1 MANLLNNLIMTRILA
16 AITLLLSIVLTILV
30 TIFCSV
36 PIILAGVVK
45 LLLPVPVVWRKV
57 SVFCNF
63 MMYCW
68 CEGLALLLH
77 LNPRLKWD
85 VEGLE
90 GLSKKN
96 WYLLICNHYSWADI
110 VVLCVLFRK
119 HIPMNK
125 YFLKQQ
131 LAWVPF
137 IGLACWA
144 LDMPFMKRYSRGYL
158 LRHPERRG
166 KDVETTRRSCEKF
179 RAHPTTIVNFVEGS
193 RFTKEKREQT
203 RSPYQNL
210 LPPKAAGIAMA
221 LNVLGSQFDKMLNVT
236 LCYPENN
243 SRPFY
248 DMLSGKLTRIVV
260 RVDLEPVN
268 EELHGDYVNDK
279 GFKRQFQL
287 WLNMLWSKKDAQLDA
302 IKASNKKTGQ

>member
-1 MANLLNNLIMTRILA
+1 MSRLLA
-16 AITLLLSIVLTILV
+16 AITLPLSIALTILV
-30 TIFCSV
+30 TVICSV
-36 PIILAGVVK
+36 PIIVAGLIK
-45 LLLPVPVVWRKV
+45 LLVPIPAVWRSI

-77 LNPRLKWD
+77 LNPWLKWD
-85 VEGLE
+85 VQGLE
-90 GLSKKN
+90 GLNKKN
-96 WYLLICNHYSWADI
+96 WYLLISNHHSWADI

-144 LDMPFMKRYSRGYL
+144 LDMPFMRRYSRSYL
-158 LRHPERRG
+158 IRHPERRG

-179 RAHPTTIVNFVEGS
+179 RSHPTTIVNFVEGS
-193 RFTKEKREQT
+193 RFTDAKKLET
-203 RSPYQNL
+203 RSPYHNL

-221 LNVLGSQFDKMLNVT
+221 LNVLGSQFDKLLNVT

-243 SRPFY
+243 ARPFY
-248 DMLSGKLTRIVV
+248 DMLSGRLTRIVV
-260 RVDLEPVN
+260 RINLVPIG

-279 GFKRQFQL
+279 NFKRGFQR
-287 WLNMLWSKKDAQLDA
+287 WLNGLWEEKDRQLTDIMRDKERA
-302 IKASNKKTGQ
+302 PR

>member
-36 PIILAGVVK
+36 PIIIAGIVK
-45 LLLPVPVVWRKV
+45 LLLPVPVIWRKV
-57 SVFCNF
+57 SRFCDF

-131 LAWVPF
+131 LAWVLYWP
-137 IGLACWA
+137 GLLGA
-144 LDMPFMKRYSRGYL
+144 GYA
-158 LRHPERRG
+158 
-166 KDVETTRRSCEKF
+166 VYETL
-179 RAHPTTIVNFVEGS
+179 
-193 RFTKEKREQT
+193 FTWLSA
-203 RSPYQNL
+203 SP
-210 LPPKAAGIAMA
+210 
-221 LNVLGSQFDKMLNVT
+221 
-236 LCYPENN
+236 
-243 SRPFY
+243 
-248 DMLSGKLTRIVV
+248 SGT
-260 RVDLEPVN
+260 P
-268 EELHGDYVNDK
+268 
-279 GFKRQFQL
+279 
-287 WLNMLWSKKDAQLDA
+287 W
-302 IKASNKKTGQ
+302 

>member
-1 MANLLNNLIMTRILA
+1 MSRLLA
-16 AITLLLSIVLTILV
+16 AITLPLSIALTILV
-30 TIFCSV
+30 TIVCSV
-36 PIILAGVVK
+36 PIIVAGLIK
-45 LLLPVPVVWRKV
+45 LLVPIPAVWRSI

-77 LNPRLKWD
+77 LNPWLKWD
-85 VEGLE
+85 VQGLE
-90 GLSKKN
+90 GLNKKN
-96 WYLLICNHYSWADI
+96 WYLLISNHHSWADI

-144 LDMPFMKRYSRGYL
+144 LDMPFMRRYSRSYL
-158 LRHPERRG
+158 IRHPERRG

-193 RFTKEKREQT
+193 RFTEEKKRET
-203 RSPYQNL
+203 RSPYHNL

-221 LNVLGSQFDKMLNVT
+221 LNVLGSQFDKLLNVT
-236 LCYPENN
+236 LCYPDNHT
-243 SRPFY
+243 RPFY
-248 DMLSGKLTRIVV
+248 DMLSGRLTRIVV
-260 RVDLEPVN
+260 RINLVPIG

-279 GFKRQFQL
+279 NFKRGFQR
-287 WLNMLWSKKDAQLDA
+287 WLNGLWEEKDRQLTD
-302 IKASNKKTGQ
+302 IMRDKER

>member
-1 MANLLNNLIMTRILA
+1 MSRLLA
-16 AITLLLSIVLTILV
+16 AITLPLSIALTILV
-30 TIFCSV
+30 TIICSV
-36 PIILAGVVK
+36 PIIVAGLIK
-45 LLLPVPVVWRKV
+45 LLVPIPAVWRSI

-77 LNPRLKWD
+77 LNPWLKWD
-85 VEGLE
+85 VQGLE
-90 GLSKKN
+90 GLNKKN
-96 WYLLICNHYSWADI
+96 WYLLISNHHSWADI

-144 LDMPFMKRYSRGYL
+144 LDMPFMRRYSRSYL
-158 LRHPERRG
+158 IRHPERRG

-193 RFTKEKREQT
+193 RFTEEKKRET
-203 RSPYQNL
+203 RSPYHNL

-221 LNVLGSQFDKMLNVT
+221 LNVLGSQFDKLLNVT
-236 LCYPENN
+236 LCYPDNHT
-243 SRPFY
+243 RPFY
-248 DMLSGKLTRIVV
+248 DMLSGRLTRIVV
-260 RVDLEPVN
+260 RINLVPIG

-279 GFKRQFQL
+279 NFKRGFQR
-287 WLNMLWSKKDAQLDA
+287 WLNGLWEEKDLQLTD
-302 IKASNKKTGQ
+302 IMRDKER

>member
-1 MANLLNNLIMTRILA
+1 MSRLLA
-16 AITLLLSIVLTILV
+16 AITLPLSIALTILV
-30 TIFCSV
+30 TIICSV
-36 PIILAGVVK
+36 PIIVAGLIK
-45 LLLPVPVVWRKV
+45 LLVPIPAVWRSI

-77 LNPRLKWD
+77 LNPWLKWD
-85 VEGLE
+85 VQGLE
-90 GLSKKN
+90 GLNKKN
-96 WYLLICNHYSWADI
+96 WDLLISNHHSWADI

-144 LDMPFMKRYSRGYL
+144 LDMPFMRRYSRSYL
-158 LRHPERRG
+158 IRHPERRG

-193 RFTKEKREQT
+193 RFTEEKKRET
-203 RSPYQNL
+203 RSPYHNL

-221 LNVLGSQFDKMLNVT
+221 LNVLGSQFDKLLNVT
-236 LCYPENN
+236 LCYPDNHT
-243 SRPFY
+243 RPFY
-248 DMLSGKLTRIVV
+248 DMLSGRLTRIVV
-260 RVDLEPVN
+260 RINLVPIG

-279 GFKRQFQL
+279 NFKRGFQR
-287 WLNMLWSKKDAQLDA
+287 WLNGLWEEKDRQLTD
-302 IKASNKKTGQ
+302 IMRDKER